1 LSAVIST
8 VCLGL
13 LIEAPEDVMYYWSM
27 RAWTELAMISL
38 VTVTTIF
45 WVCSFCNELSQ
56 SIDVG
61 IYVGIGFSLLLLVK
75 AAGNY
80 SMKPLK
86 TDPLTGSFVPVDDL
100 QYQVSPPHPPLK
112 LVLSIRANG
121 QNCYGQSD
129 ICQYR

>member
-1 LSAVIST
+1 
-8 VCLGL
+8 
-13 LIEAPEDVMYYWSM
+13 MYYWSM

-45 WVCSFCNELSQ
+45 WVCSFCNELRQ

-86 TDPLTGSFVPVDDL
+86 TDPLTGSFVPVDEL
-100 QYQVSPPHPPLK
+100 QYQVFPPHPPLMV
-112 LVLSIRANG
+112 VLSIRIVNTGNIFA
-121 QNCYGQSD
+121 CSLLW
-129 ICQYR
+129 